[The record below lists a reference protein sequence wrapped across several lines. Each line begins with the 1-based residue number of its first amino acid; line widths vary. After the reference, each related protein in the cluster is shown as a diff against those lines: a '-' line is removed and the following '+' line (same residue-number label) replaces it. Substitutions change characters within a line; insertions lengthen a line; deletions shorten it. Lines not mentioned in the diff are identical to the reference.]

1 LQNSKESVKY
11 HWKSPVGSRAQ
22 GIKELNDPNDAI
34 QQTLR
39 NAALMKVR
47 EPKTQEEYE
56 KYYDLR
62 WRILRK
68 PWNQPEGSEKD
79 DLEKQSIHLIAC
91 EKGKPL
97 GVGRV
102 HFNSSKEAQIRYMAV
117 EEDLQGKGVGAMILK
132 ALEKSAERKGA
143 DRIVLNARQSAVGFY
158 KKHGYRIVG
167 KAHTLFG
174 VIPHYKMRKNLES

>member
-1 LQNSKESVKY
+1 M
-11 HWKSPVGSRAQ
+11 PPG
-22 GIKELNDPNDAI
+22 GIKELVDLNDAI
-34 QQTLR
+34 QQTMR
-39 NAALMKVR
+39 SAPLMKVR
-47 EPKTQEEYE
+47 EPKTKKEYE

-68 PWNQPEGSEKD
+68 PWNQPKESEKD
-79 DLEKQSIHLIAC
+79 DLEKQSTHLMAC

-117 EEDLQGKGVGAMILK
+117 EEDLQGKGVGTMILK
-132 ALEKSAERKGA
+132 ALEKSAKRKGA
-143 DRIVLNARQSAVGFY
+143 DHIVLNARESAVGFY

-167 KAHTLFG
+167 KAYTLFG
-174 VIPHYKMRKNLES
+174 VIPHYEMRKKLQ

>member
-1 LQNSKESVKY
+1 
-11 HWKSPVGSRAQ
+11 
-22 GIKELNDPNDAI
+22 
-34 QQTLR
+34 
-39 NAALMKVR
+39 MKVR
-47 EPKTQEEYE
+47 EPRTKKEYE

-68 PWNQPEGSEKD
+68 PWTQPRGSERD
-79 DLEKQSIHLIAC
+79 ELEGESIHVMAC

-117 EEDLQGKGVGAMILK
+117 EEGLQGKGIGTMILQE
-132 ALEKSAERKGA
+132 LEKNAERKGA
-143 DRIVLNARQSAVGFY
+143 THIILNARESAVGFY

-174 VIPHYKMRKNLES
+174 VIPHHEMRKKLR